1 MDPTEFAT
9 FQKDSSLGLVKLVK
23 SVKVLSAGDLPFN
36 KSLDSE
42 FAAALDTANGKILAL
57 INNLVRSATDGSD
70 IKFDNFEDPDSVE
83 TKWSLVSEV
92 VDFLLEKA
100 DLCMDE
106 YTGTVNRGVMQTSAA
121 GSNYKSARTDK
132 RSGDGRKAFNKSL
145 HMTKPQLQ
153 FKKPLSP
160 LDSRPYKPRLE
171 KKPHAVVSLDES
183 LVPILVNGREKYPHP
198 YLQEISQ
205 YDFPKR
211 IRNQTDPIEYKPF
224 QSTSAIWVDSSETL
238 SEMLQQLVKAE
249 EIAVDLEHH
258 DYRTYIGLVC
268 LMQISTRDQDWIIDT
283 LKLRDELEA
292 LNEVFANP
300 NIIKVFHGA
309 FMDMIWL
316 QRDLNLYV
324 VGLFDT
330 YEAARSL
337 GFAGHSLAFL
347 LKKYINFDA
356 DKSYQLADWR
366 VRPIPTEMLD
376 YARSDTHFLLYIYDN
391 MKNEL
396 IEKSSVEEN
405 KLDTVLNNSKETTL
419 KTYDTEP
426 YDSVNGSGSR
436 GWLSILKHNA
446 IHFSDE
452 QFAVFKAVHAWR
464 DKVAREEDDNP
475 NFIMS
480 KNNLLSF
487 ARQMP
492 TDAAAALSIVNS
504 PTIRARLLE
513 IVSVIKDAKAN
524 PVPFSTVHHL
534 LGTTCKY
541 WTPQSKDSGY
551 KNTEDVNIM
560 PMLGADDAKAKTD
573 ESQFW
578 GNTFGGSRWEV
589 KDLVTGVDDISLALP
604 LPKLTAAILGDQGDK
619 GFASTM
625 PRAEYIKN
633 REAKVE
639 IPDIVVV
646 KQAGGS
652 RKRKLQEVTEGM
664 GGEKVGE
671 VGAVGS
677 SSSSE
682 AAATPGNEDEPED
695 VEPAEE
701 EEEEEEDEAV
711 QLSKA
716 GKSAR
721 RKAEKKRKK
730 EARKKAMDLATDSG
744 SNFEAFDYASAPSVM
759 NAKKEEGSKGFDGS
773 KKYDSGPKGL
783 RARKRDKE
791 GKSAT
796 MKA

>member
-9 FQKDSSLGLVKLVK
+9 FQKDSSMGLVKLVK
-23 SVKVLSAGDLPFN
+23 SVKLLSAGDLPFN
-36 KSLDSE
+36 KSLDSD
-42 FAAALDTANGKILAL
+42 FAAALDTANGKILGL
-57 INNLVRSATDGSD
+57 INTLVRNATDGSD
-70 IKFDNFEDPDSVE
+70 INFDNFEDSDNVE
-83 TKWSLVSEV
+83 TRWSLISEV

-106 YTGTVNRGVMQTSAA
+106 YTGTVKRGVMQTSAA

-132 RSGDGRKAFNKSL
+132 RAGEGRKAFNKSL

-153 FKKPLSP
+153 FKKPLST
-160 LDSRPYKPRLE
+160 LDSSPYKPRLE
-171 KKPHAVVSLDES
+171 KKPHAIVSLEES
-183 LVPILVNGREKYPHP
+183 LIPTLINDREKHPHP

-211 IRNQTDPIEYKPF
+211 VREQTVSIDYKPF

-238 SEMLQQLVKAE
+238 NGMLQQLVKAE

-283 LKLRDELEA
+283 LKLRDELEV
-292 LNEVFANP
+292 LNEVFTNP
-300 NIIKVFHGA
+300 NIVKVFHGA
-309 FMDMIWL
+309 FMDIIWL

-337 GFAGHSLAFL
+337 GFTGHSLAFL

-366 VRPIPTEMLD
+366 VRPIPKEMLD

-391 MKNEL
+391 LKNEL
-396 IEKSSVEEN
+396 IEKSNAEEN

-446 IHFSDE
+446 IQFSDE

-492 TDAAAALSIVNS
+492 VDAAAALSITNS
-504 PTIRARLLE
+504 PTIRTRLLE
-513 IVSVIKDAKAN
+513 IVTIIKNAKAN
-524 PVPFSTVHHL
+524 PVPFSSVHHL
-534 LGTTCKY
+534 LGATGKY
-541 WTPQSKDSGY
+541 WAPQSKDSDN
-551 KNTEDVNIM
+551 KTTDDVTIM

-589 KDLVTGVDDISLALP
+589 KDIVTGVNDISLALP
-604 LPKLTAAILGDQGDK
+604 LPKLTAAILGGQDSRGA
-619 GFASTM
+619 ASSM

-639 IPDIVVV
+639 TLDIVVV
-646 KQAGGS
+646 KQAGGG
-652 RKRKLQEVTEGM
+652 RKRKLQEVTEGLRGEM
-664 GGEKVGE
+664 DGESGGADSPG
-671 VGAVGS
+671 
-677 SSSSE
+677 SSE
-682 AAATPGNEDEPED
+682 AVATPGNEDELED
-695 VEPAEE
+695 REEAED
-701 EEEEEEDEAV
+701 EEDEAI

-730 EARKKAMDLATDSG
+730 EARKKATDTTAAADGDG
-744 SNFEAFDYASAPSVM
+744 SFEAFDYASAPSVM
-759 NAKKEEGSKGFDGS
+759 NAKKEEGSQGFDGS

-783 RARKRDKE
+783 RARKREKE

-796 MKA
+796 MKV